1 MPAENSASLSAE
13 SLITVLALDLD
24 GTVVTADNRMSDR
37 TVAAI
42 ARFRESGGD
51 VVIATG
57 RAARSAW
64 PWAVRLGGVSGMI
77 CHNGAAAY
85 ATAAGCGTD
94 RATGAAET
102 SRPSAGARATVS
114 GCSPYTLV
122 ASTPLPDTV
131 ARKLIELSRR
141 VEVHFHAYS
150 GDEWLSERSFRGTAI
165 YRDRAGFDFT
175 RCDFDKLGSS
185 GFFKAM
191 FVDLPGPDME
201 RLAIEVRALL
211 DDEAEVMFTS
221 AGFLEIVAPGISK
234 AVGLSGW
241 LAARGKSLDSVLALG
256 DAENDEAM
264 LLAAGIG
271 VAMGNAPESLK
282 AKVGRVTGT
291 VDEDG
296 AAAAIEALIETRS
309 MI

>member
-1 MPAENSASLSAE
+1 VPAETSAAISAE
-13 SLITVLALDLD
+13 NRISVLALDLD
-24 GTVVTADNRMSDR
+24 GTVVTNDNTMSER

-42 ARFRESGGD
+42 ARFRAGGGD
-51 VVIATG
+51 VLIATG

-64 PWAVRLGGVSGMI
+64 PWAVRLGGVQGMI

-85 ATAAGCGTD
+85 ATLHSD
-94 RATGAAET
+94 SAAE
-102 SRPSAGARATVS
+102 AGYS
-114 GCSPYTLV
+114 LV
-122 ASTPLPDTV
+122 ASSPLPETV

-141 VEVHFHAYS
+141 LDIHFHAYS

-175 RCDFDKLGSS
+175 RCDFDRIGSA

-201 RLAIEVRALL
+201 RLATELRALL
-211 DDEAEVMFTS
+211 GDEAEVMFTS
-221 AGFLEIVAPGISK
+221 AGFLEVVAPGISK

-241 LAARGKSLDSVLALG
+241 LAARGKSLESVLALG
-256 DAENDEAM
+256 DVENDEAM
-264 LLAAGIG
+264 LLASGIG
-271 VAMGNAPESLK
+271 VAMGDAPESLK

-291 VDEDG
+291 VGEDG
-296 AAAAIEALIETRS
+296 AAAAIEAFLDGGIAAIAVYGLRFLRP
-309 MI
+309 